1 MFTLRC
7 SSILIH
13 QGIPLLLGDGPS
25 AAALPLHELPPLRTL
40 NADDRFTLELRHG
53 PGRPVLFTLE
63 VDADSHD
70 TLNARMVNALQ
81 KLKRQDWHY
90 VSLNIYPT
98 ILP

>member
-13 QGIPLLLGDGPS
+13 QGIPLLLGDGP
-25 AAALPLHELPPLRTL
+25 AAPALSLHELPPLRVL
-40 NADDRFTLELRHG
+40 DVDDRFTLELRHG

-63 VDADSHD
+63 VDAASHE
-70 TLNARMVNALQ
+70 TLNARMVSALQ